1 MDGTGKEPGMSQG
14 TKNPSTDAA
23 GASPE
28 LALVR
33 TWRREQFHEL
43 GFTLTEAYELADAP
57 VDLDTAR
64 RIVAAGCPKQTAIRI
79 LL

>member
-1 MDGTGKEPGMSQG
+1 MSRKVE
-14 TKNPSTDAA
+14 TRARETEDA
-23 GASPE
+23 SVE
-28 LALVR
+28 LERVR

-57 VDLDTAR
+57 VDLGIAR
-64 RIVAAGCPKQTAIRI
+64 RMIAAGCSRDTAIRI

>member
-1 MDGTGKEPGMSQG
+1 MGQQTQDPSEVAGT
-14 TKNPSTDAA
+14 A
-23 GASPE
+23 PE
-28 LALVR
+28 LVLVR

-57 VDLDTAR
+57 VDLDMAR
-64 RIVAAGCPKQTAIRI
+64 RIIAAGCSRQTAIKI

>member
-1 MDGTGKEPGMSQG
+1 MSQR
-14 TKNPSTDAA
+14 TQDPSTEAA
-23 GASPE
+23 GNSPE
-28 LALVR
+28 TVLVR

-57 VDLDTAR
+57 VDLDMAR
-64 RIVAAGCPKQTAIRI
+64 RIIAAGCSRQTAIKI